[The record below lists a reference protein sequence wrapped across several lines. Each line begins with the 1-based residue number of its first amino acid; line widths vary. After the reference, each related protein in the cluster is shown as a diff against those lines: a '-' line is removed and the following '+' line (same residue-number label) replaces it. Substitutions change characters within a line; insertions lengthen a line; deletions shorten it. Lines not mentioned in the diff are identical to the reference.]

1 MISNRFGRANNPYM
15 GEAYD
20 EIKPTKFITY
30 LDANSLYEWAMCW
43 SLPVGNFK
51 WITDFDN
58 WRNIPCILEVDLG
71 YPKELHDLHNDY
83 PLAPERLIIN
93 GVEKLIPNL
102 NDKDIYI
109 VHHNTLKQYLHLGL
123 RIKKIHRDISFEEEP
138 WLKNYI
144 ELNTNLRK

>member
-20 EIKPTKFITY
+20 EIKPTKFIAY

-43 SLPVGNFK
+43 SLPVGNFN

-58 WRNIPCILEVDLG
+58 WRSIPCILEVDLG

-138 WLKNYI
+138 WLKSYI